1 MIARVWRGWTSID
14 DADAY
19 VDYLVA
25 TGMKDSRA
33 TPGNRGVLV
42 LRRAAAERA
51 EFTTVTLWETLEAID
66 AFAGRDREKAVFYP
80 DDDRFLVERE
90 RAVAHHDVV
99 HADLA
104 LPGSPRRPRPI
115 DDVRD
120 PGDALVNVPRAR
132 D

>member
-42 LRRAAAERA
+42 LRRAAGERV
-51 EFTTVTLWETLEAID
+51 EFTTVTFWETLDSVD
-66 AFAGRDREKAVFYP
+66 AFAGPDRDKAVFYP
-80 DDDRFLVERE
+80 DDERFLVERE
-90 RAVAHHDVV
+90 CAVAHHEVV
-99 HADLA
+99 HTDLA
-104 LPGSPRRPRPI
+104 VPGTTPDDHDPRRRPRP
-115 DDVRD
+115 RR
-120 PGDALVNVPRAR
+120 RAR
-132 D
+132 